1 MKRLDQTAVSAL
13 KTLLDGQPTT
23 AAKVTFAWT
32 IAAGPALARAAS
44 VTWSADGT
52 LHVVAR
58 TEAWRHEL
66 ARARPLI
73 ARRIADLVGQETV
86 RRIRI
91 DVIPDASRASNVVP
105 PVRG

>member
-23 AAKVTFAWT
+23 DAKVTFAWT
-32 IAAGPALARAAS
+32 IAAGPTLARAAS
-44 VTWSADGT
+44 VSWSDDGT
-52 LHVVAR
+52 LHVIAR

-73 ARRIADLVGQETV
+73 ARRLADLVGQEAV
-86 RRIRI
+86 RRIKI
-91 DVIPDASRASNVVP
+91 EVVPEASRASNVVP
-105 PVRG
+105 PARG

>member
-1 MKRLDQTAVSAL
+1 MKRLDQAALSAL

-23 AAKVTFAWT
+23 NAKVTFAWT

-44 VTWSADGT
+44 VTWSDNGT

-73 ARRIADLVGQETV
+73 ARRIADLVGQEVV
-86 RRIRI
+86 RRIEI
-91 DVIPDASRASNVVP
+91 DVVPDARRASNIAP
-105 PVRG
+105 PIRG